1 MSVHIKT
8 LVLLLCSL
16 LFSILITFCGD
27 RVVGHFYFHGYDQSG
42 LVFPPH
48 SRIIWRT
55 PEFNSV
61 AVVNSLGFRDREF
74 SVQRNAEYRIIAIG
88 DSFTF
93 GWGLNIEDTWVKQL
107 EAHLRQR
114 GHKVE
119 IANLGRGGTYP
130 RNYADVAEKA
140 IPLLKPDLVLIAVLQ
155 GDDLAQGRA
164 DIAVLQGDD
173 LARGQAGLRTIY

>member
-74 SVQRNAEYRIIAIG
+74 SVQRNAEYRIIAMVPPAMWLE
-88 DSFTF
+88 F
-93 GWGLNIEDTWVKQL
+93 G
-107 EAHLRQR
+107 
-114 GHKVE
+114 
-119 IANLGRGGTYP
+119 
-130 RNYADVAEKA
+130 VARSPA
-140 IPLLKPDLVLIAVLQ
+140 TRRYRFRL
-155 GDDLAQGRA
+155 
-164 DIAVLQGDD
+164 
-173 LARGQAGLRTIY
+173 RGQSADQRALWRASASHRPCAC